1 MKISRE
7 DLAARFEQL
16 SDEALLKRHNS
27 GELTADA
34 QAVIQDE
41 IRRRG
46 LSTPPIATDSAN
58 PIEPATPGGDLVNIA
73 GYLTLPEAQVM
84 QALLDAES
92 IPAFLADGYM
102 AQSMFAPLGISSGA
116 RLMVHEN
123 NAIRA
128 MEILRAFKNGD
139 YGLSDDYEPS

>member
-1 MKISRE
+1 MKISKE

-16 SDEALLKRHNS
+16 SDEALLKRHSS
-27 GELTADA
+27 GELTEDA

-46 LSTPPIATDSAN
+46 LNPLPTATDSVDPTQPVSA
-58 PIEPATPGGDLVNIA
+58 GGDLVNIA

-102 AQSMFAPLGISSGA
+102 AQSMFAPLGINSGA

-123 NAIRA
+123 NAMRA
-128 MEILRAFKNGD
+128 AEILRAFKNGD
-139 YGLSDDYEPS
+139 YGLGDESELP

>member
-16 SDEALLKRHNS
+16 NDEALLKRSSS

-46 LSTPPIATDSAN
+46 LSAPSIATDSAN
-58 PIEPATPGGDLVNIA
+58 PIEPATLGGDLVNVA
-73 GYLTLPEAQVM
+73 GYLTLPEAQVL

-92 IPAFLADGYM
+92 IPAFLADGHM
-102 AQSMFAPLGISSGA
+102 AQSIFAPVGINSGA

-123 NAIRA
+123 NVARA
-128 MEILRAFKNGD
+128 REILRAFKNGD
-139 YGLSDDYEPS
+139 YGLSDDYETS